1 LALRDACGYQRSH
14 CPVWDLFIHVIASYV
29 PLVGIAAMD
38 DDKEVHQLAEDT
50 LELPA
55 LLQALVV
62 GFAALRGL
70 ALVKESSERE
80 AARHNKKVISSFLST
95 FHHGAWGG
103 PKL

>member
-1 LALRDACGYQRSH
+1 
-14 CPVWDLFIHVIASYV
+14 
-29 PLVGIAAMD
+29 MD
-38 DDKEVHQLAEDT
+38 DDKEVHQIAEDT

-70 ALVKESSERE
+70 ALVKESSEGE

-95 FHHGAWGG
+95 FHHGAWG